1 MHIDMYIHILRW
13 TLYPLCTCTGYEEIP
28 NQLIVYKQDKS
39 ITSLTVD
46 NNRAICM
53 REQLTLS
60 PTENNIFFKESTTC
74 NLRRYVVNKI
84 L

>member
-1 MHIDMYIHILRW
+1 MDTLSSMYMYRVLR
-13 TLYPLCTCTGYEEIP
+13 IP

-60 PTENNIFFKESTTC
+60 PTENNIFFKESSTC